1 MFSKFLKIAEGIAA
15 DIENRAKQFAGAK
28 SMGRVASV
36 TAMIAYLPDNDADK
50 DEIKKGVQAI
60 SKHSGGIYPLTDML
74 DAVNKRVTT
83 LEFDADMG
91 EGELMQ
97 EIAPAANTPEAD
109 FLVRVA
115 IAVGKASGEPGEDP
129 FSPEEKEV
137 ARRIAS
143 KLNLTASDFG
153 L

>member
-1 MFSKFLKIAEGIAA
+1 MFSKLMKLAEGIAG
-15 DIENRAKQFAGAK
+15 DIEKKARKFAGAS
-28 SMGRVASV
+28 SMGRVAAV

-50 DEIKKGVQAI
+50 DEIKKGIQAI
-60 SKHSGGIYPLTDML
+60 SRQSGGVYELSRML
-74 DAVNKRVTT
+74 EEVNKRVET

-91 EGELMQ
+91 EGELMR
-97 EIAPAANTPEAD
+97 EIERARGTDEAD

-129 FSPEEKEV
+129 FSPEEKAV
-137 ARRIAS
+137 ARRICQRLSVSA
-143 KLNLTASDFG
+143 DEFG